1 MKAKQKSNREQL
13 FLMFLSGHSKAASPP
28 GVLSVGEIWGPGLS
42 FPPSRP
48 QHPSRHQDLVFSAS
62 LALTALHLHLLQ
74 ASGGSLSSIL
84 SYSSLWEML
93 FLKQNSSCISPFLIT
108 LHCPMI
114 GIERIKDK
122 LFSSHGNLPWSRRC
136 FYPCSSPHPPC
147 PAPCTKIPV

>member
-48 QHPSRHQDLVFSAS
+48 QHPSRHQDLVFFAS

-74 ASGGSLSSIL
+74 AGGSLSSIL